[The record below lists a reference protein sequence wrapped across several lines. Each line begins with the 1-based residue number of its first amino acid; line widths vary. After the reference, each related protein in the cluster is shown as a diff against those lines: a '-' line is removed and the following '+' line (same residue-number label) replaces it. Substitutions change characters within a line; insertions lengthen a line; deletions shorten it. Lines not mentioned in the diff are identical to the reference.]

1 MRASCHYRRIGEFS
15 TAIATFL
22 IVASEML
29 FHVINDVEPG
39 DDCWM
44 MKIECR
50 EEKDRGTV
58 DTEDIV
64 C

>member
-29 FHVINDVEPG
+29 FHGVNNVERC
-39 DDCWM
+39 DDCWRV
-44 MKIECR
+44 KIDCR
-50 EEKDRGTV
+50 EEKDQGTI
-58 DTEDIV
+58 DSEDIV

>member
-15 TAIATFL
+15 AAIATFL

-29 FHVINDVEPG
+29 FHGVNNVG
-39 DDCWM
+39 RCDDCWRV
-44 MKIECR
+44 KIDCR
-50 EEKDRGTV
+50 EEKDQGTI
-58 DTEDIV
+58 DGEDIV